1 MQLVSETRY
10 SGKCIITKLM
20 HLKYDSTIPYPDI
33 YAQEII
39 YIFHGGRTDV
49 TDIAYKMCTFQ
60 SAHHLE
66 SDFLRL
72 SSSYLTNVQLL
83 IDRDLPRRVFGRC

>member
-1 MQLVSETRY
+1 
-10 SGKCIITKLM
+10 M
-20 HLKYDSTIPYPDI
+20 HLKYDSTTVPGHIRSGNNIHIPW
-33 YAQEII
+33 
-39 YIFHGGRTDV
+39 GRTDV

-83 IDRDLPRRVFGRC
+83 TDRDLPRRVFGRC